1 MIKRGVI
8 TLLLLFVA
16 LCSKAQSSAERMK
29 IVEKPSHIVEAPSVE
44 YDPHFWSQN
53 IIRRGYAQSV
63 WEDIFCRRVSLMGI
77 KRMRVMLM
85 PAWYEPENDNS
96 DPNKTDWSKM
106 DFSSLEMES
115 LHKLLDLAEQKKIE
129 ITLTM
134 WGCHRYWNGKIHFL
148 AEGNTTD
155 DWCVPSKHHEEWAEN
170 ISVALQWLLLKRGYT
185 CIKEFTLMNEPSWAY
200 KIDGEVDKDHYTEM
214 CHILDKRLRSD
225 GVRDLLRFNLSDDA
239 ENIDFLRHSVERVN
253 DVADCYNSHTYKF
266 GYSTPN
272 SEIEAWQ
279 KANIE
284 TVAPTGKRH
293 FIGEFG
299 SNENV
304 GSSRQRDIDRYER
317 GVLMTRI
324 ALMLM
329 NSGAAGVSYWSL
341 LDQYYSPTDPYG
353 SMQQLGLW
361 LSAKREYEGDEKYE
375 GVINEDFE
383 PRPQYYAYSLLTRH
397 LGRGE
402 IFPLSTNNEF
412 VAASA
417 FKREDGK
424 WVYVVAN
431 GSAER
436 FSSTIDNPHIRK
448 ATFERYHYSQAT
460 LPTDDSLIASD
471 LLTKARRGNLEIMLE
486 PQTMVLF
493 VER

>member
-8 TLLLLFVA
+8 TLLLLIA
-16 LCSKAQSSAERMK
+16 TLCAKAQSSFERMK
-29 IVEKPSHIVEAPSVE
+29 IAEKPSHLVEAPSVE

-53 IIRRGYAQSV
+53 IVRRGFAQSV
-63 WEDIFCRRVSLMGI
+63 WEDIFCRRVRLMGI

-85 PAWYEPENDNS
+85 PSWYEVENDNN
-96 DPNKTDWSKM
+96 DPDKIDWSKM

-115 LHKLLDLAEQKKIE
+115 LYKLLDLAEEQKIE

-134 WGCHRYWNGKIHFL
+134 WGCHRYWSDKTYFL
-148 AEGNTTD
+148 AEGNTTN
-155 DWCVPSKHHEEWAEN
+155 DWCVPSKHSHEWAEN
-170 ISVALQWLLLKRGYT
+170 ISAALQWLLLKKGYT
-185 CIKEFTLMNEPSWAY
+185 CIKEFTLMNEPSWSY
-200 KIDGEVDKDHYTEM
+200 KIDDQVDKDHYSEM
-214 CHILDKRLRSD
+214 CHILDNRLRRD
-225 GVRDLLRFNLSDDA
+225 GVRKLLKFNLSDDA
-239 ENIDFLRHSVERVN
+239 ENIDFLRHSVKTVD

-272 SEIEAWQ
+272 SVIETWQ

-284 TVAPTGKRH
+284 AVAQTGKRH

-341 LDQYYSPTDPYG
+341 LDQYYGPADSYD

-361 LSAKREYEGDEKYE
+361 FSAKREYEGDERYNNLIK
-375 GVINEDFE
+375 EDFQL
-383 PRPQYYAYSLLTRH
+383 RPQYYAYSLLTRYI
-397 LGRGE
+397 GRGE
-402 IFPLSTNNEF
+402 IFPIATNNEF

-417 FKREDGK
+417 FRREDGK

-431 GSAER
+431 GSEEK
-436 FSSTIDNPHIRK
+436 FSGAIENPHFRK
-448 ATFERYHYSQAT
+448 AKFDRYYYRQAG
-460 LPTDDSLIASD
+460 LPSDDSLIASD
-471 LLTKARRGNLEIMLE
+471 KYQRARQGIFEIDLE
-486 PQTMVLF
+486 PQTMALY